1 MHKLP
6 RRLLVLGL
14 CRNCCET
21 LPALLT
27 SFAEVSRSAALDLQ
41 VYLGENGSTDAT
53 RAILAQTAANST
65 WLHLIDTSFM
75 SQIPERL
82 ARMAAGREVLKKCL
96 PPARPGDVVLVAD
109 ADLELAKPLDA
120 DLLLAAIGELDQEMT
135 NGVCSYS
142 QPLHYDILALRDT
155 AQSVSP
161 ALESYLAGL
170 GSRSFGARLLRFPRR
185 LQNLNRV
192 IRVQRQ
198 IGVASGRSFVS
209 AFNGMCLY
217 HRPLYDAFSYLS
229 PQIECEHVTLHLAM
243 HDKTGGMIRVSHH
256 LGVKAPAEHIASLA
270 GAIWRR
276 VLASFNRS
284 EHR

>member
-1 MHKLP
+1 MTV
-6 RRLLVLGL
+6 RRIFVLSL
-14 CRNCCET
+14 CRNCAET
-21 LPALLT
+21 LPSLLA
-27 SFAEVSRSAALDLQ
+27 SFAQVSRSPSLDLK

-53 RAILAQTAANST
+53 CEILAQTAATST

-155 AQSVSP
+155 AQSGSP

-185 LQNLNRV
+185 LLNLNRV

-243 HDKTGGMIRVSHH
+243 HGKTGGMIRVSHH